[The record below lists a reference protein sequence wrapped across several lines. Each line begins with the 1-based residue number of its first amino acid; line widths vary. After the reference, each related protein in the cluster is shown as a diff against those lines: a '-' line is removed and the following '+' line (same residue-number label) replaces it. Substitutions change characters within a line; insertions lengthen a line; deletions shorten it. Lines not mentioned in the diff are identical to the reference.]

1 MKYLLAVL
9 FFAVSAAASDTYI
22 LFTSPN
28 CVPCEGM
35 KVALKEMNITWVRG
49 EVRPNDGSGITTM
62 PTLVVID
69 EGGHERKRI
78 VGFTTKEELQKQ
90 LIIAPA
96 VRVTGEHIVHTY

>member
-9 FFAVSAAASDTYI
+9 FFAISAVASDTYI

-28 CVPCEGM
+28 CVPCEEM
-35 KVALKEMNITWVRG
+35 KAALKELKIEWVRG
-49 EVRPNDGSGITTM
+49 EVRPNDGSGIITM

-69 EGGHERKRI
+69 EGGHELKRV

-90 LIIAPA
+90 LIIAPS
-96 VRVTGEHIVHTY
+96 VPIVTRGVVH